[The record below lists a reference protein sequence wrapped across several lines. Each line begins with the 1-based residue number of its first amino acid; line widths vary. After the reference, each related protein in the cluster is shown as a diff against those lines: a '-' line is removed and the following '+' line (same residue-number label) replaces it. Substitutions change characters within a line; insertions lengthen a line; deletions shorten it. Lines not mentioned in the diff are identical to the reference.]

1 MQREDTLQFL
11 VSIKDRV
18 NAAAGDSEND
28 NVVQV
33 PITVIVLDDNDN
45 PPEFQNVSRIS
56 FVHYRWI
63 QRNLQMKA
71 RWKLNTS
78 EIHRNFLYRNVNW
91 F

>member
-56 FVHYRWI
+56 FVHY
-63 QRNLQMKA
+63 K
-71 RWKLNTS
+71 
-78 EIHRNFLYRNVNW
+78 
-91 F
+91 